1 MKKKLFPGNEKTSPI
16 FSRIIEHKNCQ
27 WTIYKGPQCFSTSVV
42 QSIWSFFVGPKIS
55 RAKFSKINLSSRRK
69 QRFWPIFSP
78 ITHYDRHWVFFL
90 LGSTGY
96 LDNHGANYK
105 IFSLGPKR
113 LFKTHIFWKKSTFS
127 VKKCICPIFVRIVE
141 CGKPQETIYKSQ
153 KDILTINV
161 EVKRPFFRTLDV
173 VDNTNFGKKTAIFPM
188 VNFLRQT
195 FIVIS
200 TLTDLREQLK
210 KVHKVFWNL
219 LWKIL
224 DHFCGI

>member
-1 MKKKLFPGNEKTSPI
+1 MLLKTQIFEKKRLFPGNEKTSPT

-55 RAKFSKINLSSRRK
+55 RTKFSKIKLSSRRK

-78 ITHYDRHWVFFL
+78 ITQYDRHWVFFL

-113 LFKTHIFWKKSTFS
+113 LFKTHISWKKSIFS

-153 KDILTINV
+153 KDILTIKV
-161 EVKRPFFRTLDV
+161 EVIRSFLGPKSLLKTQLFEKNTLC
-173 VDNTNFGKKTAIFPM
+173 
-188 VNFLRQT
+188 
-195 FIVIS
+195 S
-200 TLTDLREQLK
+200 E
-210 KVHKVFWNL
+210 
-219 LWKIL
+219 
-224 DHFCGI
+224 